1 MGMMK
6 NLLLL
11 VLLLVAGLGRPA
23 WAQCDRSRP
32 CNPTPG
38 ISFKIYDAATKQ
50 EVQELCVGR
59 RVRFVNTSSAVV
71 PGQEDIV
78 RYATGSTVLC
88 CGADFP
94 DTVSFYTP
102 TAPGTLVVTQNKN
115 PAGSSLSII
124 SSRNLVVRSSTPPT
138 FTLTACAPGF
148 VEVTVTDTSY
158 DQYLVQVG
166 SAAPVSA
173 LRNTPVTYPASGGA
187 NSVTVVGRY
196 SQAALCEGVARQS
209 FTPRPAPQPPTLSSL
224 TVQGTTA
231 QLQFSGLQPEYQYRL
246 QVADAAAGGYRTL
259 ATLAPG
265 ATSLDVPS
273 APLPGCYRLLL
284 QDACQPSVA
293 NTASLSICSV
303 LLTGTTQGGRNLLRW
318 SSEGGGS
325 YTLLRSDGQNT
336 LRLPLPAGTTQY
348 EDTAVACGTTYRY
361 RVSLSMGSTTSVSDE
376 VAVLTSAGGPPAA
389 PRLAASFNL
398 RNQVEL
404 TAVAARNATTGQLTY
419 LRNGTELRTT
429 PSRVLLDSL
438 VTPALS
444 NPLCYSVRLLDACG
458 NRSPESAPVCPV
470 LLAAQ
475 ALTDDGTTV
484 QLNWT
489 ALRGPDATT
498 PVTYRLL
505 TLSAT
510 NAVLRTL
517 PATASLTYLDL
528 QPPPDQ
534 QVVRYRIEAT
544 GGGLLAPSYSN
555 IATVARRIVVYV
567 PTAFTPNG
575 DGLND
580 VLELKGRYL
589 DSFRFTVVDRN
600 GQAVFQSTSRA
611 QTWDGRIG
619 SAAPVPGAYV
629 WRFEATDQ
637 TGKRSVQHGT
647 VTILR

>member
-1 MGMMK
+1 MMK

-11 VLLLVAGLGRPA
+11 LLLVVGLSNWA

-59 RVRFVNTSSAVV
+59 RVRFVNTSSSVV

-102 TAPGTLVVTQNKN
+102 TAPGTLVITQNKN

-124 SSRNLVVRSSTPPT
+124 SSRNIIVRNSTPPA

-148 VEVTVTDTSY
+148 VEVTVTDANY

-166 SAAPVSA
+166 SAAPVPA
-173 LRNTPVTYPASGGA
+173 PRNTPVTYPASGPA
-187 NSVTVVGRY
+187 TVTVVGRY
-196 SQAALCEGVARQS
+196 NQAALCEGVAQQS
-209 FTPRPAPQPPTLSSL
+209 FTPRPAPQRPTLSSL
-224 TVQGTTA
+224 AVQGTTA
-231 QLQFSGLQPEYQYRL
+231 QFQFGNLQPEYQYRL

-259 ATLAPG
+259 ATLTPG
-265 ATSLDVPS
+265 ATSFDLAT

-293 NTASLSICSV
+293 STASFSICSV
-303 LLTGTTQGGRNLLRW
+303 TLTGASQNGRNLLRW
-318 SSEGGGS
+318 GSEGSGS
-325 YTLLRSDGQNT
+325 YTLTRSDGQNT
-336 LRLPLPAGTTQY
+336 LRLPLPPGTTQY

-361 RVSLSMGSTTSVSDE
+361 RVSLTMGITTSVSDE
-376 VAVLTSAGGPPAA
+376 VAVLTSAGAAPAA
-389 PRLAASFNL
+389 PRLAATFNL

-419 LRNGTELRTT
+419 LRNGAELRTT
-429 PSRVLLDSL
+429 SGRTLVDSL

-444 NPLCYSVRLLDACG
+444 APLCYSVRLLDVCG

-470 LLAAQ
+470 LLEAQ
-475 ALTDDGTTV
+475 AVTDDGTTIR
-484 QLNWT
+484 LNWT
-489 ALRGPDATT
+489 ALRGPDATV

-510 NAVLRTL
+510 NTVLRSL
-517 PATASLTYLDL
+517 PVPASLTYLDL
-528 QPPPDQ
+528 QPPTDQ

-544 GGGLLAPSYSN
+544 GGGLSAPSYSN

-589 DSFRFTVVDRN
+589 DAFRFTVVDRN
-600 GQAVFQSTSRA
+600 GQAVFQATSRA

-637 TGKRSVQHGT
+637 TGRRSVQQGT